1 LAPIIWTIVLLQGSL
16 SRSASLACKGQS
28 SADIRR
34 KIGGFFAINNIRDI
48 SASKVQIKRSP
59 EGTVLSLHYEKRV
72 ELFANVDVVLKFSDQ
87 FNSAE
92 QTD

>member
-1 LAPIIWTIVLLQGSL
+1 MDNRIVAGALEQIGQSGL
-16 SRSASLACKGQS
+16 KGQS

-48 SASKVQIKRSP
+48 SAFEVQIKRSP